1 LTKYIKADIVLSSK
15 TEKQFK
21 KELRQMLDIK
31 ISGHA
36 SSQASDRHLKKQS
49 LLNII
54 LELKQ
59 ADFNEFVNSKYTYA
73 CLRDRQKK
81 ESLVIAVNNSTIT
94 IVTVINK
101 VMRCNDYPDT
111 IIINV
116 K

>member
-1 LTKYIKADIVLSSK
+1 
-15 TEKQFK
+15 
-21 KELRQMLDIK
+21 MLDIK

-59 ADFNEFVNSKYTYA
+59 ADFNEFINSKYIYA

-81 ESLVIAVNNSTIT
+81 ESVVIAVNNSTIT

-101 VMRCNDYPDT
+101 VMRCNNYPDT

>member
-1 LTKYIKADIVLSSK
+1 
-15 TEKQFK
+15 
-21 KELRQMLDIK
+21 MLDIK
-31 ISGHA
+31 ISEHA
-36 SSQASDRHLKKQS
+36 SSQASDRHFKKQS

-81 ESLVIAVNNSTIT
+81 ESVVIAVNNSTIT

-101 VMRCNDYPDT
+101 VMRCNNYPDT
-111 IIINV
+111 IIINI